1 MFRTLDDLKKGTI
14 PFLLSVILLLD
25 KKDNKDK
32 KTTSSYA
39 GGEKRYSWSILKW
52 SFSGLAIEN
61 PEDIHGILEK
71 AERYSILDV
80 CPITYKELKRK
91 T

>member
-39 GGEKRYSWSILKW
+39 GGEKRYS
-52 SFSGLAIEN
+52 
-61 PEDIHGILEK
+61 
-71 AERYSILDV
+71 
-80 CPITYKELKRK
+80 
-91 T
+91 